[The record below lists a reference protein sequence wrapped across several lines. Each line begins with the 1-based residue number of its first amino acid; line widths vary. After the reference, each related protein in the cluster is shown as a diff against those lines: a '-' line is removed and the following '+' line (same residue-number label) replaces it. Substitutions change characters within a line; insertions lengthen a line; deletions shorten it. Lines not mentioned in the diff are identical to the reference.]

1 MVKKGTLIKYGL
13 LAIFAALF
21 AVLIVSFNVS
31 VDRANDQIDA
41 MNERNRVEC
50 ESKGGTYTPKPLYA
64 YETSCVSAEGYYM
77 QLDSYTQDNS
87 PTRQCSSRTQPHP
100 ER

>member
-1 MVKKGTLIKYGL
+1 MARKETLLKAGL
-13 LAIFAALF
+13 LVLFAAMFVAILLF
-21 AVLIVSFNVS
+21 VHAV
-31 VDRANDQIDA
+31 ANRTTDNMDA

-87 PTRQCSSRTQPHP
+87 
-100 ER
+100 EKG

>member
-1 MVKKGTLIKYGL
+1 MARKKTLLKAGL
-13 LAIFAALF
+13 LVLFAAMFVAILLF
-21 AVLIVSFNVS
+21 AHAV
-31 VDRANDQIDA
+31 ANRTTDNMDA

-87 PTRQCSSRTQPHP
+87 
-100 ER
+100 EKG

>member
-1 MVKKGTLIKYGL
+1 MARKETLLKAGL
-13 LAIFAALF
+13 LALFAATFVAILLF
-21 AVLIVSFNVS
+21 AHAV
-31 VDRANDQIDA
+31 ANRTTDNMDA

-64 YETSCVSAEGYYM
+64 YETSCVSAEGYYI

-87 PTRQCSSRTQPHP
+87 
-100 ER
+100 EKG

>member
-1 MVKKGTLIKYGL
+1 MARKETLLKTGL
-13 LAIFAALF
+13 LVLFAAMFVAILLF
-21 AVLIVSFNVS
+21 AHAV
-31 VDRANDQIDA
+31 ANRTTDNMDA
-41 MNERNRVEC
+41 MNERTRVEC

-87 PTRQCSSRTQPHP
+87 
-100 ER
+100 EKG

>member
-1 MVKKGTLIKYGL
+1 MARKETLLKAGL
-13 LAIFAALF
+13 LVLFAAMFVAILLF
-21 AVLIVSFNVS
+21 AHAV
-31 VDRANDQIDA
+31 ANRTTDNMDA

-87 PTRQCSSRTQPHP
+87 
-100 ER
+100 EKG

>member
-1 MVKKGTLIKYGL
+1 MARKETLLKAGL
-13 LAIFAALF
+13 LVLFAAMFVAILLF
-21 AVLIVSFNVS
+21 AHAV
-31 VDRANDQIDA
+31 ANRTTDNMDA

-64 YETSCVSAEGYYM
+64 YETSCVSAEGYYI

-87 PTRQCSSRTQPHP
+87 
-100 ER
+100 EKG